1 MIILLF
7 IAWGALSGLR
17 LGLARAVTSL
27 AGFLAGWAVA
37 ALLTGQVL
45 AAADAQWGI
54 IDSLAGS
61 FQQMMPP
68 QASDIPVV
76 EAYREQLA
84 SRLGGQLA
92 LGPRPEPDGGAAV
105 APIADPSVA
114 AVAGEPFPRLL
125 AWGVAGALTFALLF
139 AATRI
144 AFALVGRLLH
154 SAFDAGPLRLLNRL
168 AGAVFGTVRNLL
180 VASVVL
186 GLLAPAA
193 VIGSLAGFG
202 GLMDGSAYAPLLLR
216 VFYMV
221 SPWMLG
227 APPASGA

>member
-1 MIILLF
+1 MF

-17 LGLARAVTSL
+17 LGLARSVTSL

-84 SRLGGQLA
+84 SRLGGQLPQP
-92 LGPRPEPDGGAAV
+92 GPDRGAAV

-139 AATRI
+139 AATRV
-144 AFALVGRLLH
+144 AFVLVGRLLH

-180 VASVVL
+180 VAALVL

-202 GLMDGSAYAPLLLR
+202 GLMDTSAYAPMLLR
-216 VFYMV
+216 LFYMV

-227 APPASGA
+227 APPAAGT